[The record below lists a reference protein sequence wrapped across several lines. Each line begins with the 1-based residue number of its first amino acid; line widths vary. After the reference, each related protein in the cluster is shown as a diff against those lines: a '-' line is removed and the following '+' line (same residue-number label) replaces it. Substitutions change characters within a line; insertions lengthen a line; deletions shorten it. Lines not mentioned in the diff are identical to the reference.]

1 MVRFALLGCAAAGL
15 VLAPSVKAEEF
26 EDLSATV
33 SSDAKPAIPRVR
45 RVFRKVAVLPPVRP
59 ADEPATVVVAAA
71 EPIPEQPAG
80 VIAGSAVPVPSLL
93 LAPPPVLAA
102 EPEPAPAR
110 LAAVTTLPPL
120 RPSFPNAAA
129 PADTPAVGVEQA
141 SAPETDPALIPPPR
155 PDFAEVPA
163 PALVVRTVLPPE
175 RPAFATD
182 AEPVQTAAL
191 QEPQV
196 QAPAPQPQQPRSLF
210 GALFGT
216 FPQPA
221 PTAAATPVTIRTGH
235 DFLDERI
242 AYHANLNAVPA
253 ALVHRVVVR
262 ESKYNP
268 RAVGQGGALGLMQIK
283 HATARAL
290 GYGGPALG
298 LLDAETNLTYAVKYL
313 AGAYRL
319 SDGSFDRAVQHYA
332 RGYYYEAK
340 RRTTRVAF
348 RSRND
353 RLQRQAD
360 AAGAIEQG
368 STAPRSLFTDA
379 R

>member
-1 MVRFALLGCAAAGL
+1 
-15 VLAPSVKAEEF
+15 
-26 EDLSATV
+26 
-33 SSDAKPAIPRVR
+33 VR
-45 RVFRKVAVLPPVRP
+45 RAIRKVAVLPPIRP
-59 ADEPATVVVAAA
+59 ADEPAHVAIAVA
-71 EPIPEQPAG
+71 EPTPEQPAS
-80 VIAGSAVPVPSLL
+80 VIAGSAVPLPSLL
-93 LAPPPVLAA
+93 LAPAPAPVLAV
-102 EPEPAPAR
+102 EPRPAPAKF
-110 LAAVTTLPPL
+110 AAITTLPPL
-120 RPSFPNAAA
+120 RPSFPTVAA
-129 PADTPAVGVEQA
+129 PADMPPVLIEQA
-141 SAPETDPALIPPPR
+141 SAPETDQALIPPPR

-163 PALVVRTVLPPE
+163 PALVVRMILPPE

-191 QEPQV
+191 QEPQLEG
-196 QAPAPQPQQPRSLF
+196 PAAHPQQPRSLF

-216 FPQPA
+216 FPQPG
-221 PTAAATPVTIRTGH
+221 PAAAVTPVTIRTGH

-242 AYHANLNAVPA
+242 AHHASLNAIPA

-268 RAVGQGGALGLMQIK
+268 RAVGRGGALGLMQIK

-290 GYGGPALG
+290 GYGGPATG

-319 SDGSFDRAVQHYA
+319 ADGSFDRAVQNYA

-340 RRTTRVAF
+340 RRTSRVAL
-348 RSRND
+348 RSRNE

-360 AAGAIEQG
+360 AAGAIEQSSAG